1 MGSLIQRAD
10 AARELL
16 NRREAVQ
23 DLIAFTEYTLPQY
36 ETAPHHRLI
45 AHKLQQVESGEISR
59 LAIFVP
65 PRHGKSELA
74 SRRFPAWYLG
84 RHPDRQIIT
93 ASYNADLASD
103 FGRDVRNIVGSADFQ
118 NVFGITLA
126 TDSQAANRWHT
137 NKGGSYVAAGVGTAI
152 TGRGAHVLLID
163 DPVKDRADAD
173 SELVRKATWDWY
185 RSTAYTRLMPG
196 GAVILI
202 QTRWHEDDLAG
213 RLLDSG
219 EWEVLSLPALAEEDD
234 PLNRQVGEALWPQ
247 WYDREELE
255 HTRSVVGDRE
265 WSALFQQKPQAD
277 EGAYFK
283 REWLRFYRDI
293 PPNLTYWGGSDY
305 AVTANGGDYTVH
317 GVIGVT
323 ADQDIYIVDWWRGRE
338 TTEVWIEEFL
348 RLAQKW
354 KPARW
359 AEEGGQIRR
368 ALDPFIVRRMKET
381 HTYVTREQFTPS
393 RDKATRARA
402 IQGRM
407 SMGKVYLS
415 ADASWTGELVT
426 ELLKFPFG
434 KHDDQVDVLSLFGMM
449 LDKLH
454 GRSVQ
459 KPQERPY
466 VGTGQY
472 VLDQLEAM
480 DAPKGRYG

>member
-1 MGSLIQRAD
+1 MQKLLD
-10 AARELL
+10 AARELV
-16 NRREAVQ
+16 RRQDAAE
-23 DLIAFTEYTLPQY
+23 DLIAFTEYTHTQY
-36 ETAPHHRLI
+36 KTAAHHRLI
-45 AHKLQQVESGEISR
+45 AQKLQQVERGEISR
-59 LAIFVP
+59 LMIFMP

-84 RHPDRQIIT
+84 RHPERQIIT

-103 FGRDVRNIVGSADFQ
+103 FGRDVRNIVGSAEFR
-118 NVFGITLA
+118 NVFPITLA
-126 TDSQAANRWHT
+126 HDSHAANRWHT

-152 TGRGAHVLLID
+152 TGRGAHILLID

-173 SELVRKATWDWY
+173 SELIRKATWDWY

-213 RLLDSG
+213 RLLDDS
-219 EWEVLSLPALAEEDD
+219 WDVLSLPALAEDDD
-234 PLNRQVGEALWPQ
+234 PLNRQVGEALWPA
-247 WYDREELE
+247 WYDREVLDK
-255 HTRSVVGDRE
+255 TRTVVGDRE
-265 WSALFQQKPQAD
+265 WSALYQQKPQAD
-277 EGAYFK
+277 EGEYFK
-283 REWLRFYRDI
+283 REWIRYYQDLPENLR
-293 PPNLTYWGGSDY
+293 YWGGSDY

-323 ADQDIYIVDWWRGRE
+323 ADQDLYVVDWWRQRE
-338 TTEVWIEEFL
+338 TTELWIEAFL
-348 RLAQKW
+348 NLARQW
-354 KPARW
+354 QPVLW
-359 AEEGGQIRR
+359 GEESGQILKS
-368 ALDPFIVRRMKET
+368 LDPFITRRMRET
-381 HTYVTREQFTPS
+381 HTYVTREQFVPS

-407 SMGKVYLS
+407 SMGKVFLP
-415 ADASWTGELVT
+415 AEASWTAELVT

-449 LDKLH
+449 LDKLW
-454 GRSVQ
+454 GRSVT
-459 KPQERPY
+459 KPKEAP
-466 VGTGQY
+466 GPFSGQF

>member
-16 NRREAVQ
+16 SRREAVQ

-84 RHPDRQIIT
+84 RHPERQLIT

-103 FGRDVRNIVGSADFQ
+103 FGRDVRNIVGSADFGH
-118 NVFGITLA
+118 VFGITLA
-126 TDSQAANRWHT
+126 PDSQAANRWHT
-137 NKGGSYVAAGVGTAI
+137 DKGGAYVAAGVGTAI
-152 TGRGAHVLLID
+152 TGRGTHILLID

-219 EWEVLSLPALAEEDD
+219 EWEVLSLPALAEGDD

-283 REWLRFYRDI
+283 REWLCFY
-293 PPNLTYWGGSDY
+293 
-305 AVTANGGDYTVH
+305 
-317 GVIGVT
+317 
-323 ADQDIYIVDWWRGRE
+323 
-338 TTEVWIEEFL
+338 
-348 RLAQKW
+348 
-354 KPARW
+354 
-359 AEEGGQIRR
+359 
-368 ALDPFIVRRMKET
+368 
-381 HTYVTREQFTPS
+381 
-393 RDKATRARA
+393 
-402 IQGRM
+402 
-407 SMGKVYLS
+407 
-415 ADASWTGELVT
+415 TGT
-426 ELLKFPFG
+426 F
-434 KHDDQVDVLSLFGMM
+434 
-449 LDKLH
+449 
-454 GRSVQ
+454 
-459 KPQERPY
+459 RPI
-466 VGTGQY
+466 
-472 VLDQLEAM
+472 
-480 DAPKGRYG
+480 